1 MTAQTFTVFCGP
13 AADTEELPSA
23 FSAGAGTGCHDAVIY
38 RQKPFTGFFIG
49 PYCVIAGTF
58 EFRAQDGWVIDHLV
72 AVQQDRI
79 GQIFS
84 CAVQRGDV
92 IACIVIRVFHQADT
106 RVFFFQYFKFFFQI
120 SGDDSDIFDAVGMQC
135 LNDGIDHASAVDGNQ
150 RLRRFQGYRT
160 HALADAGLVYRLE
173 KVENPQIP
181 LSAYSDA
188 SSFKV
193 YMNDVGILRR
203 NSGIAYQTILT
214 EPKQFHNVK
223 GTFAENYCMTEMI
236 SLNLKPYYWK
246 NGNSAEVDFLFED
259 EMNRIIPLETKSADN
274 TRAKSFHLFCKQYSP
289 AKAFLVS
296 TKNIGDNLKDQT
308 HEINLP
314 LYLMW
319 NLKRYIQS
327 IH

>member
-1 MTAQTFTVFCGP
+1 MQYLKVYYVTGGMPEAVQTYLDTNDFNAVDIILDRIIQDLRNDFSHHADPKDILRIGWIWDSIPAQLAKKNNKFV
-13 AADTEELPSA
+13 LSHVK
-23 FSAGAGTGCHDAVIY
+23 AGTRSRDLEDAL
-38 RQKPFTGFFIG
+38 Q
-49 PYCVIAGTF
+49 
-58 EFRAQDGWVIDHLV
+58 W
-72 AVQQDRI
+72 
-79 GQIFS
+79 
-84 CAVQRGDV
+84 
-92 IACIVIRVFHQADT
+92 
-106 RVFFFQYFKFFFQI
+106 
-120 SGDDSDIFDAVGMQC
+120 
-135 LNDGIDHASAVDGNQ
+135 
-150 RLRRFQGYRT
+150 
-160 HALADAGLVYRLE
+160 LADAGLVYRLE

-214 EPKQFHNVK
+214 EPKQFHNFK

-296 TKNIGDNLKDQT
+296 SELLGN
-308 HEINLP
+308 
-314 LYLMW
+314 
-319 NLKRYIQS
+319 
-327 IH
+327 

>member
-1 MTAQTFTVFCGP
+1 M
-13 AADTEELPSA
+13 
-23 FSAGAGTGCHDAVIY
+23 Y
-38 RQKPFTGFFIG
+38 RNTGFPPGGYPGI
-49 PYCVIAGTF
+49 
-58 EFRAQDGWVIDHLV
+58 LL
-72 AVQQDRI
+72 
-79 GQIFS
+79 
-84 CAVQRGDV
+84 
-92 IACIVIRVFHQADT
+92 
-106 RVFFFQYFKFFFQI
+106 
-120 SGDDSDIFDAVGMQC
+120 SD
-135 LNDGIDHASAVDGNQ
+135 DGIDHASAVDGNQ